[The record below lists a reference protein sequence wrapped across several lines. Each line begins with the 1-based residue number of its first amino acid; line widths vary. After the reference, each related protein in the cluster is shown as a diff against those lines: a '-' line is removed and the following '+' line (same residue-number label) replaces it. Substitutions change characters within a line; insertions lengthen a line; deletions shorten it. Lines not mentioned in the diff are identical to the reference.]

1 MNSSNSD
8 IKEVQKVLELTAALK
23 RYPHT
28 EKLISG
34 ELALPGL
41 RLNCLDIEPIHGAFA
56 PMARRQAYD
65 LSELAIA
72 TFLQAKAYGK
82 PLLMLPIVL
91 AARLQQGC
99 LVYNRRH
106 RPGLAVKDLA
116 GARIGVRAYTQTT
129 GMWLRGILDETYGI
143 APEQVRWTT
152 FEGGHLEEYRDP
164 DFVSRA
170 PEGKKMLQ
178 MLMDGELDAAIFGND
193 LPRHEDI
200 APVIAD
206 HVEADRR
213 WQAEHGFVPINHVL
227 TMPLA
232 VARAHPES
240 VRAVYRLFKL
250 AKASVADPE
259 ALKRRLPDGI
269 EALHGPLA
277 TTLAFCERQGLMP
290 RPVTVDELLADSLEF
305 LGDEAR

>member
-1 MNSSNSD
+1 MSD
-8 IKEVQKVLELTAALK
+8 ETKAGQDAPALTTAIK

-28 EKLISG
+28 AKLMSG

-41 RLNCLDIEPIHGAFA
+41 RLDCLDIEPIHGAFA

-65 LSELAIA
+65 VSELAIA

-82 PLLMLPIVL
+82 PLLMLPVVL

-106 RPGLAVKDLA
+106 RPGLGTEQLA
-116 GARIGVRAYTQTT
+116 GARIGVRAYAQTT

-143 APEQVRWTT
+143 APESIRWTT
-152 FEGGHLEEYRDP
+152 FEGGHLEEYQDP
-164 DFVSRA
+164 AFVTRA
-170 PEGKKMLQ
+170 PTGKGMLQ

-193 LPRHEDI
+193 LPKHEDI

-206 HVEADRR
+206 HAEADRR

-227 TMPLA
+227 AMPLA
-232 VARAHPES
+232 VARARPES

-250 AKASVADPE
+250 GKASVADPQ
-259 ALKRRLPDGI
+259 ALRRRLPDGV
-269 EALHGPLA
+269 EALRGPLA
-277 TTLAFCERQGLMP
+277 TTLVFCERQGLMP
-290 RPVTVDELLADSLEF
+290 RPLTVDELLADSVEF

>member
-1 MNSSNSD
+1 MSDDMNRSL
-8 IKEVQKVLELTAALK
+8 KVLELTTAVK

-28 EKLISG
+28 AKLMSG

-41 RLNCLDIEPIHGAFA
+41 QLNCVDIEPIHGAFA

-65 LSELAIA
+65 VSELAIA
-72 TFLQAKAYGK
+72 TFLQARAYGK
-82 PLLMLPIVL
+82 PLLMLPVVL

-106 RPGLAVKDLA
+106 RPGLGVNDLA
-116 GARIGVRAYTQTT
+116 GARIGVRAYAQTT
-129 GMWLRGILDETYGI
+129 GMWVRGILDETYGV
-143 APEQVRWTT
+143 APGSVRWIT
-152 FEGGHLEEYRDP
+152 FEGGHLEEFADP
-164 DFVSRA
+164 AFVSRA
-170 PEGKKMLQ
+170 PAGKGMLQ

-206 HVEADRR
+206 PAEADRR

-232 VARAHPES
+232 VARAHPET
-240 VRAVYRLFKL
+240 VREVYRLFKL
-250 AKASVADPE
+250 GKASVDDPS
-259 ALKRRLPDGI
+259 ALRRRLPDGVD
-269 EALHGPLA
+269 ALRGPLA

-290 RPVTVDELLADSLEF
+290 RPLTVDELLADSLEF

>member
-1 MNSSNSD
+1 MSSD
-8 IKEVQKVLELTAALK
+8 MKEPQATPELVTAVK

-28 EKLISG
+28 AKLMSG

-41 RLNCLDIEPIHGAFA
+41 RLNCLDIEPIHRAFA
-56 PMARRQAYD
+56 PMARQQAYD
-65 LSELAIA
+65 VGELAIA
-72 TFLQAKAYGK
+72 TFLQAKAYRK
-82 PLLMLPIVL
+82 PLLMLPVVL

-99 LVYNRRH
+99 LVHNRRH
-106 RPGLAVKDLA
+106 RPGLDVNGLA

-129 GMWLRGILDETYGI
+129 GMWVRGILDEIHGV
-143 APEQVRWTT
+143 APDRIRWIT
-152 FEGGHLEEYRDP
+152 FEGGHLEEYSDP
-164 DFVSRA
+164 AFVDRA
-170 PEGKKMLQ
+170 PAGKDMLQ

-206 HVEADRR
+206 HAEADRR
-213 WQAEHGFVPINHVL
+213 WQAEHGFVPVNHVL

-232 VARAHPES
+232 VARSRPES

-250 AKASVADPE
+250 GKAAVADPE
-259 ALKRRLPDGI
+259 ALRQRLPDGV
-269 EALHGPLA
+269 EAMRRPLA

-290 RPVTVDELLADSLEF
+290 RPLTVDELLADSLEI

>member
-1 MNSSNSD
+1 MSGD
-8 IKEVQKVLELTAALK
+8 TTEARRTLELVTAVK

-28 EKLISG
+28 AKLMSG
-34 ELALPGL
+34 ELSLPGL
-41 RLNCLDIEPIHGAFA
+41 RLNCLDIDPIHGAFA

-65 LSELAIA
+65 VSELAIA

-82 PLLMLPIVL
+82 PLLMLPVVL

-99 LVYNRRH
+99 LVHNRRH
-106 RPGLAVKDLA
+106 SPGLRVQDLP

-129 GMWLRGILDETYGI
+129 GMWLRGILDETYGV
-143 APEQVRWTT
+143 APDRILWTT

-164 DFVSRA
+164 AFVSRA
-170 PEGKKMLQ
+170 PAGKGMLQ

-193 LPRHEDI
+193 LPQHEDI

-206 HVEADRR
+206 HAEADRR

-227 TMPLA
+227 TMPRA
-232 VARAHPES
+232 VAQAHPEG
-240 VRAVYRLFKL
+240 VREVYRLFRL
-250 AKASVADPE
+250 GKASVADPE
-259 ALKRRLPDGI
+259 ALKRRLPDGV
-269 EALHGPLA
+269 EALRGPLA
-277 TTLAFCERQGLMP
+277 TTLAFCETQGLMP
-290 RPVTVDELLADSLEF
+290 RPLTVDELLADSLEL

>member
-1 MNSSNSD
+1 MNNA
-8 IKEVQKVLELTAALK
+8 QKLLELTAAIK

-28 EKLISG
+28 EKLMNG
-34 ELALPGL
+34 ELTLPGL
-41 RLNCLDIEPIHGAFA
+41 RLNFEDIEPIHGAFA

-65 LSELAIA
+65 VSELAIA
-72 TFLQAKAYGK
+72 TFLQAKAYNK

-99 LVYNRRH
+99 LVYNKRH
-106 RPGLAVKDLA
+106 HPGLAVKDLA

-143 APEQVRWTT
+143 ATDSVRWTT
-152 FEGGHLEEYRDP
+152 FEGGHLEEYQDP
-164 DFVSRA
+164 VFVTHA
-170 PEGKKMLQ
+170 PAGKGMLQ

-193 LPRHEDI
+193 LPKHEDI
-200 APVIAD
+200 APVITD
-206 HVEADRR
+206 HAEADRR

-250 AKASVADPE
+250 GKATVADPA
-259 ALKRRLPDGI
+259 ALQRRLPDGAD
-269 EALHGPLA
+269 ALRGPLA
-277 TTLAFCERQGLMP
+277 TTLAFCEKQGLMP
-290 RPVTVDELLADSLEF
+290 RKVTVDELLADSLEL

>member
-1 MNSSNSD
+1 MSSD
-8 IKEVQKVLELTAALK
+8 MKGAQKMLELSAAVK

-65 LSELAIA
+65 VSELAIA
-72 TFLQAKAYGK
+72 TLLQAKAYGK
-82 PLLMLPIVL
+82 PLLMLPLVL

-106 RPGLAVKDLA
+106 HPGLGVKDLA
-116 GARIGVRAYTQTT
+116 GARVGVRAYTQTT

-143 APEQVRWTT
+143 APDRIRWTT
-152 FEGGHLEEYRDP
+152 FEGGHLEEYQDP
-164 DFVSRA
+164 AFVSRA
-170 PEGKKMLQ
+170 PAGKGMLQ

-193 LPRHEDI
+193 LPKHEDI
-200 APVIAD
+200 APLIAD

-213 WQAEHGFVPINHVL
+213 WQAGHGFVPINHVL

-240 VRAVYRLFKL
+240 VRAVYRLFRL
-250 AKASVADPE
+250 GKASVADPE
-259 ALKRRLPDGI
+259 ALQRRLPDGI
-269 EALHGPLA
+269 DALRGPLT
-277 TTLAFCERQGLMP
+277 TTLAFCEKQGLLP
-290 RPVTVDELLADSLEF
+290 RPLTVDELLADSQEF

>member
-1 MNSSNSD
+1 MSSD
-8 IKEVQKVLELTAALK
+8 MKETPGTPALVTAVK

-28 EKLISG
+28 ARLMSG

-41 RLNCLDIEPIHGAFA
+41 RLDCLDIEPIHRAFA
-56 PMARRQAYD
+56 PMARQQAYD
-65 LSELAIA
+65 VSELAIA
-72 TFLQAKAYGK
+72 TLLQAKAYRT
-82 PLLMLPIVL
+82 PLLMLPVVL

-99 LVYNRRH
+99 LVYNRRQ
-106 RPGLAVKDLA
+106 RPGLDVNGLA
-116 GARIGVRAYTQTT
+116 GARVGVRAYTQTT
-129 GMWLRGILDETYGI
+129 GMWVRGILDETYGV
-143 APEQVRWTT
+143 APDRIRWIT
-152 FEGGHLEEYRDP
+152 FEGGHLEEYPDP
-164 DFVSRA
+164 AFVARA
-170 PEGKKMLQ
+170 PAGKDMLQ

-193 LPRHEDI
+193 LPQHEDI

-206 HVEADRR
+206 HAEADRR

-232 VARAHPES
+232 LARARPET

-250 AKASVADPE
+250 GKAGVADPQ
-259 ALKRRLPDGI
+259 ALRRRLPDGV
-269 EALHGPLA
+269 EALRGPLA

-290 RPVTVDELLADSLEF
+290 RPLTVDELLADSLEF

>member
-1 MNSSNSD
+1 MND
-8 IKEVQKVLELTAALK
+8 VQTVQELTTAVK

-28 EKLISG
+28 EKLMSG
-34 ELALPGL
+34 ELTTPGVK
-41 RLNCLDIEPIHGAFA
+41 LNCLDIEPIHGAFA

-65 LSELAIA
+65 VSELAIA
-72 TFLQAKAYGK
+72 TFLQAKAFGK
-82 PLLMLPIVL
+82 PLMMLPVVL

-106 RPGLAVKDLA
+106 RAGLSVKDLA
-116 GARIGVRAYTQTT
+116 GARIGVRAYAQTT
-129 GMWLRGILDETYGI
+129 GMWLRGILDETYGV
-143 APEQVRWTT
+143 APDSIRWIT
-152 FEGGHLEEYRDP
+152 FEGGHLEEYQDP
-164 DFVSRA
+164 AFVSRA
-170 PEGKKMLQ
+170 SADKRMLQ

-193 LPRHEDI
+193 LPKHEDI

-206 HVEADRR
+206 HAEADRR

-240 VRAVYRLFKL
+240 AGAVYRLFKMG
-250 AKASVADPE
+250 KASVADPQ
-259 ALKRRLPDGI
+259 ALLRRLPDGV
-269 EALHGPLA
+269 EALRGPLA

-290 RPVTVDELLADSLEF
+290 RPMTVDELLADSLEF

>member
-1 MNSSNSD
+1 MSGET
-8 IKEVQKVLELTAALK
+8 KVVQDAPPLVTAVK

-28 EKLISG
+28 AKLMSG

-41 RLNCLDIEPIHGAFA
+41 RLDCLDIEPIHGAFA
-56 PMARRQAYD
+56 PMARAQAYD
-65 LSELAIA
+65 VSELAIV

-82 PLLMLPIVL
+82 PLLMLPVVL

-106 RPGLAVKDLA
+106 RPGLNVKELA
-116 GARIGVRAYTQTT
+116 GARVGVRAYAQTT

-143 APEQVRWTT
+143 APDRIRWTT

-164 DFVSRA
+164 AFVTRA
-170 PEGKKMLQ
+170 PAGKGMLR

-193 LPRHEDI
+193 LPQHEDI
-200 APVIAD
+200 APVITD
-206 HVEADRR
+206 HAEADRR

-250 AKASVADPE
+250 GKDSVADPV
-259 ALKRRLPDGI
+259 ALRRRLPDGV
-269 EALHGPLA
+269 EALRGPLA

-290 RPVTVDELLADSLEF
+290 KPLTVDDLLADTREF

>member
-1 MNSSNSD
+1 MSSDTTRSPTMP
-8 IKEVQKVLELTAALK
+8 ELTTAVK

-28 EKLISG
+28 AKLMSG

-41 RLNCLDIEPIHGAFA
+41 SLHCLEIEPIHEAFA

-65 LSELAIA
+65 LGELAIA

-82 PLLMLPIVL
+82 PLMMLPVVL

-99 LVYNRRH
+99 LVYNRRQ
-106 RPGLAVKDLA
+106 RPGLGVKDLA

-129 GMWLRGILDETYGI
+129 GMWVRGILDETYGI
-143 APEQVRWTT
+143 APDRVRWTT
-152 FEGGHLEEYRDP
+152 FEGGHLEEYPDP
-164 DFVSRA
+164 VFVSRA
-170 PEGKKMLQ
+170 PAGKGMLQ
-178 MLMDGELDAAIFGND
+178 MLMDGELDAAVFGND
-193 LPRHEDI
+193 LPKHEDI

-206 HVEADRR
+206 HAKADRR

-232 VARAHPES
+232 VARARPES

-250 AKASVADPE
+250 GKASVADPQ
-259 ALKRRLPDGI
+259 ALRRRLPDGV
-269 EALHGPLA
+269 EALRGPLA
-277 TTLAFCERQGLMP
+277 TTVAFCERQGLIP
-290 RPVTVDELLADSLEF
+290 RPLTVDELLADSLEL